1 MLVNVLTT
9 GDDVS
14 EKLKTY
20 CSGLPDVDKKIMDA
34 ASAEGKEFMG
44 ARGVSAAPMV
54 VVLDE
59 DGKELLKSIDM
70 NELIKF
76 FA

>member
-14 EKLKTY
+14 EKIKTY
-20 CSGLPDVDKKIMDA
+20 CNGLPDVDKKIMDA
-34 ASAEGKEFMG
+34 ASDEGKSFMG
-44 ARGVSAAPMV
+44 AHSVSAAPMV

-59 DGKELLKSIDM
+59 DGKELLKTVDM
-70 NELIKF
+70 GELVKF
-76 FA
+76 FS